1 MGRPHRAVCLARRR
15 ALLTARAVALAA
27 LALLWVAG
35 SAYAQEAAGPQEQ
48 APLDLSWYFPRWAQY
63 QVLGIAVWQFI
74 AAFVFVLLGLVGKR
88 VCDCVAERRVLPLLE
103 KTPWRYDRLLVEA
116 ARPPLGYLLLLGGLA
131 GALAVL
137 PLPTEPDVRGFV
149 SAILRG
155 LFAADLAWFL
165 FRLVDVSLRY
175 AEKLA
180 EGTES
185 KLDEQLMP
193 LLRKALKVTIGIVFV
208 VWTLQILGYS
218 VSSLIAGLGIGGL
231 AVALGLQ
238 DTLANFFGSVFIFLD
253 RPFVV
258 GDWVKVGDTEGVV
271 EEVGFRTTRLRTWPA
286 TVVSIPN
293 KTLASETIDNWSRM
307 PKRRVVQT
315 VGVTYETAP
324 EQIERAV
331 AEIRG
336 LLESDD
342 GVDKEFLVVRFTEFA
357 DSSLNLLLYYFT
369 TAVDYAGHLE
379 TRERINLA
387 IMRKLRDLGLSI
399 AFPTQTV
406 YLREEARDAAPV

>member
-1 MGRPHRAVCLARRR
+1 
-15 ALLTARAVALAA
+15 
-27 LALLWVAG
+27 
-35 SAYAQEAAGPQEQ
+35 
-48 APLDLSWYFPRWAQY
+48 
-63 QVLGIAVWQFI
+63 
-74 AAFVFVLLGLVGKR
+74 
-88 VCDCVAERRVLPLLE
+88 
-103 KTPWRYDRLLVEA
+103 
-116 ARPPLGYLLLLGGLA
+116 
-131 GALAVL
+131 
-137 PLPTEPDVRGFV
+137 
-149 SAILRG
+149 
-155 LFAADLAWFL
+155 
-165 FRLVDVSLRY
+165 
-175 AEKLA
+175 
-180 EGTES
+180 
-185 KLDEQLMP
+185 
-193 LLRKALKVTIGIVFV
+193 
-208 VWTLQILGYS
+208 
-218 VSSLIAGLGIGGL
+218 
-231 AVALGLQ
+231 
-238 DTLANFFGSVFIFLD
+238 VFIFLD